1 LELGRR
7 ELVGLVGSA
16 VAWPVVVRA
25 QQPMP
30 AIGTAHDHEARFW
43 RPRRRAWYDSSDIE
57 ADI

>member
-1 LELGRR
+1 MGRR

-25 QQPMP
+25 QQ
-30 AIGTAHDHEARFW
+30 TEAWQLRLHTTTQLRFW
-43 RPRRRAWYDSSDIE
+43 RPRRRAWYDASDIE

>member
-1 LELGRR
+1 MGRR
-7 ELVGLVGSA
+7 ELVRLVGSA

-30 AIGTAHDHEARFW
+30 AIGTAHDHETRFW